1 MAGRRPQPRR
11 PQRRRPQR
19 RRPQRR
25 RQSRRQSRPT
35 EGCCPMKFNP
45 NARLDTSQVQDR
57 RGGGSGGG
65 GFGGIPGGKGG
76 LAVGG
81 GGLGLI
87 AVIVIVLISQFA
99 GGGASSGTA
108 GLIEGASGNSTVN
121 NGQLENACKT
131 GADASTSKDCATV
144 AVINSVQ
151 DYWAD
156 AFAASNSTYRDA
168 DTVFF
173 SGSTRT
179 ACGTGSAGMGPFYC
193 PADQQVYID
202 LSFWDELKTTI
213 GANDAPFTQAYVLAH
228 EYGHH
233 VQNLLGTSDRAGT
246 ATGATSGSVRLELQA
261 DCYAGV
267 WAKHATTVPDS
278 SGQVLISEIT
288 NADLQNAI
296 QTAGAIGDDYI
307 QTNLAKQR
315 VDPSKFS
322 HGTSAQRQ
330 KWFTAGYKSGNP
342 ASCNT
347 FDTKNL
353 G

>member
-1 MAGRRPQPRR
+1 
-11 PQRRRPQR
+11 
-19 RRPQRR
+19 
-25 RQSRRQSRPT
+25 
-35 EGCCPMKFNP
+35 MKFNP

-57 RGGGSGGG
+57 RGGGGGG
-65 GFGGIPGGKGG
+65 GRSGGIGGLPGGKGG

-87 AVIVIVLISQFA
+87 VIVVIVLINSFS
-99 GGGASSGTA
+99 GGGSATTGLLGGSSGNA
-108 GLIEGASGNSTVN
+108 AVDNA
-121 NGQLENACKT
+121 QLESACKT
-131 GADASTSKDCATV
+131 GADANSNDECTVV

-151 DYWAD
+151 SYWAD
-156 AFAASNSTYRDA
+156 ALAESGTTYREA

-173 SGSTRT
+173 NGSTST
-179 ACGTGSAGMGPFYC
+179 GCGTGSAGMGPFYC
-193 PADQQVYID
+193 PPDEMVYID
-202 LSFWDELKTTI
+202 LSFWDELKTTF

-233 VQNLLGTSDRAGT
+233 VQNLLGTSDRVGT

-267 WAKHATTVPDS
+267 WANHATSVPDA
-278 SGQVLISEIT
+278 SGQVLITEVT
-288 NADLQNAI
+288 DADLQNAE
-296 QTAGAIGDDYI
+296 QTAATIGDDYI
-307 QTNLAKQR
+307 QTNIAGQQ
-315 VDPSKFS
+315 VDSSQFS

-330 KWFTAGYKSGNP
+330 KWLLTGYQSGSP

-347 FDTKNL
+347 FDTDNL

>member
-1 MAGRRPQPRR
+1 
-11 PQRRRPQR
+11 
-19 RRPQRR
+19 
-25 RQSRRQSRPT
+25 
-35 EGCCPMKFNP
+35 MKFNP

-57 RGGGSGGG
+57 RGGGGGGG
-65 GFGGIPGGKGG
+65 GFGGGGFGGGGLGGIPGGKGG

-87 AVIVIVLISQFA
+87 VVIAIVLIGQFS

-108 GLIEGASGNSTVN
+108 GLIQGASGNATVDN
-121 NGQLENACKT
+121 SQLESACKT
-131 GADASTSKDCATV
+131 GADASTSEDCAAV

-151 DYWAD
+151 DYWTD

-179 ACGTGSAGMGPFYC
+179 GCGTGSAGMGPFYC

-202 LSFWDELKTTI
+202 LSFWDELRSTF

-233 VQNLLGTSDRAGT
+233 VQNLLGTSDRVGT

-267 WAKHATTVPDS
+267 WANHATSVPGAD
-278 SGQVLISEIT
+278 GQVLITEIT
-288 NADLQNAI
+288 SADLANAI
-296 QTAGAIGDDYI
+296 DTAGKIGDDYI
-307 QTNLAKQR
+307 QSKVSDQR
-315 VDPSKFS
+315 VDATQFS
-322 HGTSAQRQ
+322 HGSSAQRQ
-330 KWFTAGYKSGNP
+330 KWFTTGYQSGNP
-342 ASCNT
+342 AACNT
-347 FDTKNL
+347 FDTNNL

>member
-1 MAGRRPQPRR
+1 
-11 PQRRRPQR
+11 
-19 RRPQRR
+19 
-25 RQSRRQSRPT
+25 
-35 EGCCPMKFNP
+35 MKFNP

-57 RGGGSGGG
+57 RGAGGG
-65 GFGGIPGGKGG
+65 GGRSSGFGGMPGGKGG

-87 AVIVIVLISQFA
+87 VIVVILLFNAFS
-99 GGGASSGTA
+99 GGSGSTSSTA
-108 GLIEGASGNSTVN
+108 GLLEGASGNAAVD
-121 NGQLENACKT
+121 NGQLEAACRT
-131 GADASTSKDCATV
+131 GADANTNEDCAAV

-151 DYWAD
+151 GYWAD
-156 AFAASNSTYRDA
+156 ALATSGTTYREA

-173 SGSTRT
+173 KGSTRT
-179 ACGTGSAGMGPFYC
+179 GCGTGSAGMGPFYC
-193 PADQQVYID
+193 PPDQMVYID
-202 LSFWDELKTTI
+202 LSFWDELKTTF
-213 GANDAPFTQAYVLAH
+213 GANDAAFTQAYVLAH

-233 VQNLLGTSDRAGT
+233 VQNLLGTSDRVGT

-267 WAKHATTVPDS
+267 WANHATTVPDA

-288 NADLQNAI
+288 DADLQNAV

-307 QTNLAKQR
+307 QTNIAGQN
-315 VDPSKFS
+315 VDPSQFS

-330 KWFTAGYKSGNP
+330 KWLLAGYRSGDP

-347 FDTKNL
+347 FDTNSL